1 MIAEIIINSNVKNLN
16 KTFDYNIPYELQNKV
31 KIGSRVFV
39 KFGNI
44 KKLEEGFVIGIKD
57 SSEFKVKDIE
67 KVESNEYI
75 GEEEI
80 KLAKWMAKRYF
91 CNISDCIKL
100 MLPPGTTTKIITN
113 RVKEKTAN
121 YANLKV
127 EDIEIEEAIEFKKIK
142 SEKQI
147 RILKFLIKKWV
158 YRNYRKASGKKS
170 IYS

>member
-67 KVESNEYI
+67 IVESNEYL

-80 KLAKWMAKRYF
+80 
-91 CNISDCIKL
+91 
-100 MLPPGTTTKIITN
+100 
-113 RVKEKTAN
+113 
-121 YANLKV
+121 
-127 EDIEIEEAIEFKKIK
+127 
-142 SEKQI
+142 
-147 RILKFLIKKWV
+147 
-158 YRNYRKASGKKS
+158 
-170 IYS
+170 